1 MLLLD
6 QHNGAANESRLLG
19 SGSERHSGP
28 GGRRAADVCVDCL
41 IEGDEMSTAHTG
53 LPWMVSEDRTTI
65 RYDVSAY
72 QWTKFGEFVAST
84 KDEGQT
90 PDIDAANA
98 EFIVRACNAH
108 DDLVKALQAARRDYI
123 DANAIAI
130 PEEQAGYP
138 LLVEMDAA
146 LARATGAA

>member
-1 MLLLD
+1 
-6 QHNGAANESRLLG
+6 
-19 SGSERHSGP
+19 
-28 GGRRAADVCVDCL
+28 
-41 IEGDEMSTAHTG
+41 
-53 LPWMVSEDRTTI
+53 MVSEDRTTI